1 MLFRS
6 PRFNPHS
13 SGCASGQNDF
23 HRHYG
28 QSVEDVAAANAAIAA
43 AKGFWAALA
52 GSMSGNCNWTHLG
65 TVDQIDPNNGQLTGQ
80 LAGTQQTG
88 AGSGGTTLLPQEVQG
103 LFRWNTG
110 FFVAGRQLTGHTYV
124 PAVVQGACA
133 ATGQPATTFNT
144 AATNAITA
152 LLVTPSTTKFVIWH
166 RPKAPATTG
175 GVVGVAV
182 QGALQQKFAVLKSR
196 RD

>member
-1 MLFRS
+1 VLRVRTTFTGITGS
-6 PRFNPHS
+6 PYFNQLHFVPNS
-13 SGCASGQNDF
+13 AI
-23 HRHYG
+23 
-28 QSVEDVAAANAAIAA
+28 EDVAAANAAITA
-43 AKGFWAALA
+43 AKGFWTALA

-65 TVDQIDPNNGQLTGQ
+65 TVDQINPDNGQLTGQ

-110 FFVAGRQLTGHTYV
+110 FFVGGRQLTGHTYV

-133 ATGQPATTFNT
+133 ATGQPATTMNT

-166 RPKAPATTG
+166 RPKAPATSG
-175 GVVGVAV
+175 GVVGTVL